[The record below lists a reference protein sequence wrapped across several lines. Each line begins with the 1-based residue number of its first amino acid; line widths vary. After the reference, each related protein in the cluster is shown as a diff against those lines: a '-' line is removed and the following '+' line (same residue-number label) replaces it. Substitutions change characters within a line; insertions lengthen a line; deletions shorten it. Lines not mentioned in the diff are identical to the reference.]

1 MIILD
6 ISANTHKNSMSYV
19 KRMIDELVKVD
30 SRKHEVVIKHQLFRE
45 AGENIPLQLSVFDY
59 AYWYAEQQG
68 YQTTASVF
76 DLDSLRFL
84 LTYDIPFIKIA
95 NRPDLYWLAEEIPR
109 EKDEY
114 GNMSNVALPIIS
126 ISNQDDISGIIMVNR
141 AMAVLFCV
149 SEYPATMEQYEQSF
163 PSMGSLINLDSA
175 TYGISDHTTDFTLYH
190 KYKPEIYECHYKLA
204 DSTGLDAGD
213 FARTP
218 EQLKEI
224 L

>member
-30 SRKHEVVIKHQLFRE
+30 SRKHEVVIKHQLFTE
-45 AGENIPLQLSVFDY
+45 AGENIPLQLSVFDF

-84 LTYDIPFIKIA
+84 LTYDIPFVKIA
-95 NRPDLYWLAEEIPR
+95 NRPDLYWLAGEVPRNIPVYASFSGMDSLLSS
-109 EKDEY
+109 ELSGKD
-114 GNMSNVALPIIS
+114 IIP
-126 ISNQDDISGIIMVNR
+126 
-141 AMAVLFCV
+141 LWCV
-149 SEYPATMEQYEQSF
+149 SKYPATMSDYENIIGGGLFNNDVSCLRD
-163 PSMGSLINLDSA
+163 SGSPVFDR
-175 TYGISDHTTDFTLYH
+175 YPFISDHTTNFTLYH
-190 KYKPEIYECHYKLA
+190 KYNPDIYECHYKLA
-204 DSTGLDAGD
+204 DSTGLDAGS
-213 FARTP
+213 FSRTA
-218 EQLKEI
+218 EQMAEI

>member
-6 ISANTHKNSMSYV
+6 VSANTHKNSMAYV

-30 SRKHEVVIKHQLFRE
+30 SRKHEVVIKHQLFTA
-45 AGENIPLQLSVFDY
+45 AGDNIPLQLSVFDY

-76 DLDSLRFL
+76 DLDSLKYL
-84 LTYDIPFIKIA
+84 LCYDVPFVKIA
-95 NRPDLYWLAEEIPR
+95 NRSDLYWLAGEVPRKIPVYASFPNLESFFRR
-109 EKDEY
+109 EPAWMTEP
-114 GNMSNVALPIIS
+114 MW
-126 ISNQDDISGIIMVNR
+126 
-141 AMAVLFCV
+141 CV
-149 SEYPATMEQYEQSF
+149 SKYPADIDDYDKVLLTDDGA
-163 PSMGSLINLDSA
+163 PILSA
-175 TYGISDHTTDFTLYH
+175 FSAISDHTTDFKLWY
-190 KYKPEIYECHYKLA
+190 KYQPEIIEWHYKLA
-204 DSTGLDAGD
+204 DSTGLDSGL

>member
-30 SRKHEVVIKHQLFRE
+30 SRKHEVVIKHQLFTE
-45 AGENIPLQLSVFDY
+45 AGQNIPLQLSVFDF

-84 LTYDIPFIKIA
+84 LTYDVPFIKIA
-95 NRPDLYWLAEEIPR
+95 NRPDLYWLAGEVPR
-109 EKDEY
+109 KVPVYVSTGGAEY
-114 GNMSNVALPIIS
+114 P
-126 ISNQDDISGIIMVNR
+126 D
-141 AMAVLFCV
+141 MADVLLYCV
-149 SEYPATMEQYEQSF
+149 SKYPAELKDYKNKMLLNEVQIYQDF
-163 PSMGSLINLDSA
+163 I
-175 TYGISDHTTDFTLYH
+175 GISDHTIDFQLYH
-190 KYKPEIYECHYKLA
+190 KYKPSIYECHYKLS
-204 DSTGLDAGD
+204 DSTGLDAGS

-224 L
+224 LTDSCL